1 MGTADAV
8 VVVVAV
14 VVTVVVEVVEVV
26 GVIVAAVV
34 FLVCQK
40 GVMIVLG
47 RWLASQERD
56 TQGLEVTKVEAK
68 LNSQQVLLQLLKND
82 KKEIYCST
90 KSLMNHPHP
99 PKRPRQVVN
108 VNVSITA
115 SLLVSLTHR

>member
-1 MGTADAV
+1 MGAADVV

-14 VVTVVVEVVEVV
+14 VVAVV

-47 RWLASQERD
+47 RWLANQERD
-56 TQGLEVTKVEAK
+56 AQGLEVTKVEAK
-68 LNSQQVLLQLLKND
+68 LNSQQVVLQLFKNEN
-82 KKEIYCST
+82 KIYFST

-99 PKRPRQVVN
+99 SKKPCHVVS
-108 VNVSITA
+108 V
-115 SLLVSLTHR
+115 HFWFP